1 MLLIFIQSRFHLNT
15 YQIESLALESKI
27 SDYSLRQV
35 TEGLLFHPLLMTA
48 VILLLFLGVIIP
60 IFLTKSFQSPTY
72 KNNRISLI
80 RSRSILFKP
89 TRSYRFL
96 AKKFI
101 NIEAII
107 DRLPRVFFI
116 QWYIEKKIHIFK
128 QKKLAFILTHE
139 RLLTCLLIMN
149 SLWSISKILPYKI
162 VKFITAHKF
171 ISSLI
176 LIWLIEIILIS
187 IVFIVFH
194 NLNLISNFIK
204 LFFVSV
210 LNKMYIAVS
219 NFSLFELISK
229 FLLSFKK
236 CILTMY
242 SKFIAIPKKI
252 FDFVEHTVDKINQ
265 NIVALIDYVKEI
277 VEEFFNYIRIIMD
290 YIIEI
295 IEKYVNYLDG
305 FDRRGD
311 LLLLIFMIVAD
322 PEFLVTFLDYFSD
335 SISI

>member
-15 YQIESLALESKI
+15 YQIESLALENKI
-27 SDYSLRQV
+27 SNYSLRQV

-96 AKKFI
+96 AFT

-116 QWYIEKKIHIFK
+116 QLYIEKKIHIFK

-162 VKFITAHKF
+162 VKFITAHMF
-171 ISSLI
+171 IFSLI
-176 LIWLIEIILIS
+176 LIWAIEIILIS
-187 IVFIVFH
+187 IIIIVFK
-194 NLNLISNFIK
+194 NFNLILNFIK
-204 LFFVSV
+204 AFFVSV
-210 LNKMYIAVS
+210 LNKMYIALS

-252 FDFVEHTVDKINQ
+252 LDFIEHTIDKINQ
-265 NIVALIDYVKEI
+265 NIVAFIDYVKEI
-277 VEEFFNYIRIIMD
+277 VKGFFNSIRIIMD

-322 PEFLVTFLDYFSD
+322 PEFLVIFLDYLTD
-335 SISI
+335 SIAF